1 MLLVY
6 FYHKCFKGNR
16 GDGRMKK
23 LGRRDVKLR
32 IDRKKWK
39 NVVESLYILLAKS
52 FSSPE
57 QIAH

>member
-1 MLLVY
+1 MFLVY
-6 FYHKCFKGNR
+6 FYYKRFKGNR

-39 NVVESLYILLAKS
+39 NVVEFFCILLVKS
-52 FSSPE
+52 FFSFE
-57 QIAH
+57 